1 MADVRP
7 ALTKFAWLSIAAA
20 VLTIALKGAA
30 YILTGSVG
38 LLSDALESVVNLVAA
53 LIALIVLSVAD
64 KEPDEEHAYGH
75 YKAEYFSS
83 GLQGGLILVAADSIV
98 LAAIPRLI
106 HPQPVELGVPGV
118 VVSGLASLVNLV
130 VARRLLRAG
139 KEYRSITLEAD
150 AHHLMADV
158 WTSVGVLIGVGVT
171 VLTGWARLDPIVA
184 LVVAVNIVWTGTR
197 LIRRSLLGLLDTALP
212 PAERAKIDAVLRP
225 YRERDGIEVHAIRTR
240 QAGAR
245 NFISMHVLVPG
256 DWSVHKGHRL
266 LEAIEH
272 DLHAALPGTTVFT
285 HLESLDDPASWA
297 DTRLDRASATRT

>member
-1 MADVRP
+1 MADNRP
-7 ALTKFAWLSIAAA
+7 TLTRFAWLSIAAA
-20 VLTIALKGAA
+20 VATIGLKGAA
-30 YILTGSVG
+30 YVLTGSVG

-53 LIALIVLSVAD
+53 LIALIVLSVAE

-83 GLQGGLILVAADSIV
+83 GVEGGLILVAAASIV

-106 HPQPVELGVPGV
+106 HPQHLELVGPGV
-118 VVSGLASLVNLV
+118 AVSALASLINFL

-139 KEYRSITLEAD
+139 QEHRSITLEAD
-150 AHHLMADV
+150 AQHLMADV
-158 WTSVGVLIGVGVT
+158 WTSIGVLAGVGAT
-171 VLTGWARLDPIVA
+171 VATGWTRLDPIVA

-212 PAERAKIDAVLRP
+212 PAERARIDAVLRP
-225 YRERDGIEVHAIRTR
+225 YQERDGIEVHAIRTR

-297 DTRLDRASATRT
+297 DTRLDRASASRT